1 MVGAAFLGEEIA
13 GPSPPPSDAPDRA
26 AARSGSNPAGRRCAT
41 RRRSP
46 CHQINHPIVELQIDR
61 DLGVGGPVAAEP
73 KVRNSY
79 LVKWRWQAR
88 TGGDRVSAALPDWMA
103 RRSERKRFLSD
114 GKPVFLVGRIDP
126 QPLFHRAPTICI
138 EAFPVSSFG

>member
-1 MVGAAFLGEEIA
+1 VVGAAFLGEEIA

-26 AARSGSNPAGRRCAT
+26 AARSGSNPADPMRSATSIPLPPDQPSERRAAD
-41 RRRSP
+41 RSRP
-46 CHQINHPIVELQIDR
+46 RGL
-61 DLGVGGPVAAEP
+61 
-73 KVRNSY
+73 
-79 LVKWRWQAR
+79 WQAR
-88 TGGDRVSAALPDWMA
+88 TRGDRVSAALPDWMA
-103 RRSERKRFLSD
+103 CRSERKRFLSD